1 MKVLLR
7 NIPILSQSI
16 ETKFIETTY
25 ISNISSRFKSRPSP
39 SSSSGPA
46 NRAVRVE
53 ALVPKGVVAPL
64 PTKVDDD
71 GSVNALMMSEQQMSA
86 VVAITS
92 FIAWLV
98 FRGAHRIAEEE
109 IAWENAGV

>member
-1 MKVLLR
+1 M
-7 NIPILSQSI
+7 
-16 ETKFIETTY
+16 
-25 ISNISSRFKSRPSP
+25 
-39 SSSSGPA
+39 
-46 NRAVRVE
+46 
-53 ALVPKGVVAPL
+53 APL

-92 FIAWLV
+92 FIAW
-98 FRGAHRIAEEE
+98 FGIRGGSRTELQRMEEE